1 MIIDRTQADVNNA
14 ISIRENKIQKFET
27 LTDKELEII
36 ERGFF
41 TITTLNRIE
50 DKQAQLATLL
60 TDMGYLQTP
69 IVNKAWNNTQVFDQ
83 VEFQRIINNTNVLR
97 QAFFVYKDTPNTPP
111 VSFYWE
117 DVNALENILYLLQQ
131 AIDATKASFVYV
143 GNEYSLGGI

>member
-14 ISIRENKIQKFET
+14 ISIRKNKIQKFET
-27 LTDKELEII
+27 LTVKELEII
-36 ERGFF
+36 EKGFF

-69 IVNKAWNNTQVFDQ
+69 IVNKTRNNTQVFDRE
-83 VEFQRIINNTNVLR
+83 EFQRIINNTNVLR
-97 QAFFVYKDTPNTPP
+97 QAFFVYNDTPNTPP

-117 DVNALENILYLLQQ
+117 DINSLENILYLLQQ

>member
-27 LTDKELEII
+27 LTDKDLEIL

-50 DKQAQLATLL
+50 DKQAQLAELL
-60 TDMGYLQTP
+60 ADMGYLQTP
-69 IVNKAWNNTQVFDQ
+69 IVNKAWNNTQVFNRD
-83 VEFQRIINNTNVLR
+83 EFQRIINNTNVLR
-97 QAFFVYKDTPNTPP
+97 QAFFVYKDTPSTPP

-117 DVNALENILYLLQQ
+117 DVNALENILYSLQQ
-131 AIDATKASFVYV
+131 AIEATKASTIYA
-143 GNEYSLGGI
+143 GDEYSLGGI